1 MYPRD
6 FYRDTER
13 DREREGWREREK
25 ENMCVTEVTFDHFV
39 SFFITDTTERQ
50 IKKLYSNWYDQAE
63 HLSQISNIKIRQLT
77 RLENKARPF
86 SPILYL
92 IS

>member
-1 MYPRD
+1 MGG
-6 FYRDTER
+6 
-13 DREREGWREREK
+13 ERES
-25 ENMCVTEVTFDHFV
+25 MCVTGATCDDFV
-39 SFFITDTTERQ
+39 SFTETTRGQ

-86 SPILYL
+86 SPILCL
-92 IS
+92 IC